1 MDDHG
6 AKLSVEHQGDRTQ
19 GKGTK
24 VTRSILRRIVAVL
37 AMIVAFGFATSAAAS
52 AAPASSHTAVSAG
65 SFSASPMSAAAD
77 WWW

>member
-1 MDDHG
+1 M
-6 AKLSVEHQGDRTQ
+6 AQSWRSSSKGDRTE

-52 AAPASSHTAVSAG
+52 AAPASSQTAASGG
-65 SFSASPMSAAAD
+65 SSTAQPMSAAAD